1 MEKKNEFTN
10 EELAQAV
17 RWDIIEMIY
26 RAGMGHPGSSLS
38 CVEILVALYLGG
50 VMNVDPQNPDWPERD
65 RFVLSKGHASPALY
79 SVLGPPR
86 GFFPRETLST
96 FRKTGSMLTAYP
108 DMSTPGVD
116 MESGSLGNGISTA
129 VGMAISAKL
138 RGCSDKTYCVLGDG
152 ELQEGIVWEAAM
164 CAAHHKLDNLI
175 AFVDRNRLRITGTV
189 ADVMDIS
196 PLEEKWH
203 GFGWNVITID
213 GHNFDEIYSAIELA
227 QRHQGSPTVIIA
239 NTVKGKGVSY
249 MENVLKWHRS
259 VVSDEQYQQ
268 AITEIHAR
276 EELISASSQ
285 SELFLVRRSFDLLRN
300 MVIMQCVQIPSAAHF
315 EKFWRYLSGTSDFNW
330 NRRTKFDWS
339 SRRLG
344 QLRT

>member
-79 SVLGPPR
+79 SVLARR

-138 RGCSDKTYCVLGDG
+138 RGCSYKTYCVLGDG

-164 CAAHHKLDNLI
+164 CAAHHNLDNLI
-175 AFVDRNRLRITGTV
+175 AFVDRNRLQITGTV

-203 GFGWNVITID
+203 G
-213 GHNFDEIYSAIELA
+213 LA

-259 VVSDEQYQQ
+259 VISDEQYQQ

-276 EELISASSQ
+276 EELI
-285 SELFLVRRSFDLLRN
+285 
-300 MVIMQCVQIPSAAHF
+300 
-315 EKFWRYLSGTSDFNW
+315 
-330 NRRTKFDWS
+330 
-339 SRRLG
+339 
-344 QLRT
+344 

>member
-79 SVLGPPR
+79 SVLARR

-116 MESGSLGNGISTA
+116 MESGSLER
-129 VGMAISAKL
+129 V
-138 RGCSDKTYCVLGDG
+138 
-152 ELQEGIVWEAAM
+152 
-164 CAAHHKLDNLI
+164 
-175 AFVDRNRLRITGTV
+175 
-189 ADVMDIS
+189 
-196 PLEEKWH
+196 
-203 GFGWNVITID
+203 
-213 GHNFDEIYSAIELA
+213 
-227 QRHQGSPTVIIA
+227 
-239 NTVKGKGVSY
+239 
-249 MENVLKWHRS
+249 
-259 VVSDEQYQQ
+259 
-268 AITEIHAR
+268 
-276 EELISASSQ
+276 
-285 SELFLVRRSFDLLRN
+285 
-300 MVIMQCVQIPSAAHF
+300 
-315 EKFWRYLSGTSDFNW
+315 
-330 NRRTKFDWS
+330 
-339 SRRLG
+339 
-344 QLRT
+344 

>member
-79 SVLGPPR
+79 SVLARR

-138 RGCSDKTYCVLGDG
+138 RGCSYKTYCVLGDG

-164 CAAHHKLDNLI
+164 CAAHHNLDNLI
-175 AFVDRNRLRITGTV
+175 AFVDRNRLQITGTV

-203 GFGWNVITID
+203 GFGWNVITIN
-213 GHNFDEIYSAIELA
+213 GHNFDEIYAAIELA
-227 QRHQGSPTVIIA
+227 QRSRLSDGHYCKHR
-239 NTVKGKGVSY
+239 KGKRRFLYGKCAE
-249 MENVLKWHRS
+249 M
-259 VVSDEQYQQ
+259 
-268 AITEIHAR
+268 
-276 EELISASSQ
+276 AS
-285 SELFLVRRSFDLLRN
+285 ECYFR
-300 MVIMQCVQIPSAAHF
+300 
-315 EKFWRYLSGTSDFNW
+315 
-330 NRRTKFDWS
+330 
-339 SRRLG
+339 
-344 QLRT
+344 

>member
-1 MEKKNEFTN
+1 MKELKTCTY

-50 VMNVDPQNPDWPERD
+50 IMNVDPKNEKWSERD

-79 SVLGPPR
+79 SVLARR
-86 GFFPRETLST
+86 GFFPRETLKT
-96 FRKTGSMLTAYP
+96 FRKTGSILTAYP

-129 VGMAISAKL
+129 VGMALSAKL
-138 RGCSDKTYCVLGDG
+138 KGLTYKTYCLLGDG

-164 CAAHHKLDNLI
+164 CAAHHKLSNLI
-175 AFVDRNRLRITGTV
+175 AFVDRNRLQITGTV
-189 ADVMDIS
+189 EEIMNVS

-203 GFGWNVITID
+203 SFGWNVVTID
-213 GHNFDEIYSAIELA
+213 GHNFDEIFAAVELA
-227 QRHQGSPTVIIA
+227 RRHVGSPTVIIA
-239 NTVKGKGVSY
+239 NTIKGKGVSY

-259 VVSDEQYQQ
+259 VITDDQYRQ
-268 AITEIHAR
+268 AIAEIHAR
-276 EELISASSQ
+276 EDLI
-285 SELFLVRRSFDLLRN
+285 
-300 MVIMQCVQIPSAAHF
+300 
-315 EKFWRYLSGTSDFNW
+315 
-330 NRRTKFDWS
+330 
-339 SRRLG
+339 
-344 QLRT
+344 

>member
-1 MEKKNEFTN
+1 MEKQRTCTY

-26 RAGMGHPGSSLS
+26 RAKMGHPGSSLS
-38 CVEILVALYLGG
+38 CVEILVALYLGDI
-50 VMNVDPQNPDWPERD
+50 MNVDPKNPKWSERD
-65 RFVLSKGHASPALY
+65 RFVLSKGHASPTLY
-79 SVLGPPR
+79 SVLARR
-86 GFFPRETLST
+86 GFFSREVLKT
-96 FRKTGSMLTAYP
+96 FRQTGSILTAYP

-138 RGCSDKTYCVLGDG
+138 RGQTYKTYCVLGDG

-175 AFVDRNRLRITGTV
+175 AFVDRNRLQITGTV

-213 GHNFDEIYSAIELA
+213 GHSFGDIFAAVELA
-227 QRHQGSPTVIIA
+227 QRHQGTPTVIIP

-259 VVSDEQYQQ
+259 VITDEEYQQ
-268 AITEIHAR
+268 AIREIDAR
-276 EELISASSQ
+276 EDLI
-285 SELFLVRRSFDLLRN
+285 
-300 MVIMQCVQIPSAAHF
+300 
-315 EKFWRYLSGTSDFNW
+315 
-330 NRRTKFDWS
+330 
-339 SRRLG
+339 
-344 QLRT
+344 

>member
-79 SVLGPPR
+79 SVLARR

-138 RGCSDKTYCVLGDG
+138 RGCSYKTYCVLGDG

-164 CAAHHKLDNLI
+164 CAAHHNLDNLI
-175 AFVDRNRLRITGTV
+175 AFVDRNRLQIPGTV

-203 GFGWNVITID
+203 GFGWNVITIN
-213 GHNFDEIYSAIELA
+213 GHNFDEIYAAIELA

-259 VVSDEQYQQ
+259 VISDEQYQQ

-276 EELISASSQ
+276 EELI
-285 SELFLVRRSFDLLRN
+285 
-300 MVIMQCVQIPSAAHF
+300 
-315 EKFWRYLSGTSDFNW
+315 
-330 NRRTKFDWS
+330 
-339 SRRLG
+339 
-344 QLRT
+344 